1 MKKTLTFFIAF
12 CLFCFAT
19 AKLQAQNLDRVAISS
34 GGISSDTINATI
46 GEIFVFSV
54 SESGMSLDAGA
65 QSDQN
70 NTGGMTTTISQSS
83 STVSKDMLI
92 YPNPVQ
98 DFLNLQ
104 ISGLSSE
111 TVSFQVFDA
120 AGKLVMQYNSVG
132 TNNLHR
138 LQVKQLPQGNY
149 FIKGYTPKGEAIGK
163 IKFIKL

>member
-1 MKKTLTFFIAF
+1 MKKTKLFLIA
-12 CLFCFAT
+12 LAILSYGT
-19 AKLQAQNLDRVAISS
+19 ALRAQTLDRVALSS

-54 SESGMSLDAGA
+54 NASGISLDAGA

-70 NTGGMTTTISQSS
+70 NTGGMTTAVTKTEINQA
-83 STVSKDMLI
+83 DMLV

-104 ISGLSSE
+104 INGLSSE
-111 TVSFQVFDA
+111 TVSFQVYDA
-120 AGKLVMQYNSVG
+120 VGKLVLQYNSVG
-132 TNNLHR
+132 ANNLNR

-149 FIKGYTPKGEAIGK
+149 FIQGYTPNGETIGQ